1 MKIPPVFTK
10 LFSNKLFS
18 NKYFLYVVVV
28 LSVLINFGYLYSMR
42 FNAMAFFFLVGLIMV
57 NFSKNLAIVLSVCL
71 AASTLLS
78 SGLFVASSIEGYTND
93 DTVKTDVDT
102 TVEPVKTDKE
112 KEPVTATATASKT
125 VTKTEKLSGTELN
138 GASSLDDLLDPN
150 AIKNLTAETME
161 LMGEQKKLFA
171 TMNDMGPLLSQAKEM
186 MDGFDMKQLNSLAKL
201 TAPAGTSA
209 SASAASAKKGSKKGS
224 EE

>member
-1 MKIPPVFTK
+1 MKIPQAFT
-10 LFSNKLFS
+10 KLFS

-57 NFSKNLAIVLSVCL
+57 NFSKNVAIILSVCL
-71 AASTLLS
+71 AASALLA
-78 SGLFVASSIEGYTND
+78 SGLFVASSIEGYTSN
-93 DTVKTDVDT
+93 KTDVEPTAD
-102 TVEPVKTDKE
+102 PVKTDKE
-112 KEPVTATATASKT
+112 KEKDQETEPATATSSKT
-125 VTKTEKLSGTELN
+125 VTKTAKLSGAELN
-138 GASSLDDLLDPN
+138 GATSLDDLLDPN

-186 MDGFDMKQLNSLAKL
+186 MDGFDIDQLNSLAKL
-201 TAPAGTSA
+201 TAGAGAGA
-209 SASAASAKKGSKKGS
+209 STAAATTAKKEDKDA
-224 EE
+224 

>member
-1 MKIPPVFTK
+1 
-10 LFSNKLFS
+10 
-18 NKYFLYVVVV
+18 
-28 LSVLINFGYLYSMR
+28 MR

-102 TVEPVKTDKE
+102 TVEPVKTDKEKE

-201 TAPAGTSA
+201 TAPAGA
-209 SASAASAKKGSKKGS
+209 GAGASAASAKKGSKKGS
-224 EE
+224 EEEE